1 MGFIAVMLKNIMGL
15 QASIG
20 VDIIA
25 LIAFVML
32 FEVPLVLRG
41 MIEWCGGDGFMSE
54 FIAFPIAAVPK
65 VPEDEM
71 PSPLQHTIL
80 KSQKSLYLNHQK
92 NLKSL
97 W

>member
-1 MGFIAVMLKNIMGL
+1 
-15 QASIG
+15 
-20 VDIIA
+20 
-25 LIAFVML
+25 
-32 FEVPLVLRG
+32 
-41 MIEWCGGDGFMSE
+41 MSE
-54 FIAFPIAAVPK
+54 FIAFPIAAVQK